1 MYKLLTVFLL
11 QAALI
16 LSLHAQDS
24 KEVKSDLLRAIHKS
38 DSNEVRAI
46 AKTQKSVISSDPIL
60 ESMVKAYFAAEKKA
74 LEELKEKARLQ
85 REEEAL
91 QLEQAKLAKILQE
104 QKLAEEK
111 RAKESEAS
119 TVAEKTTQ
127 KETSKNVAVAA
138 KKKEIKK
145 SAATK
150 PVKQPKVAKGQPFT
164 SKPAPKKTVKKPQK
178 VAKQTTKPH
187 KVKKSQINMS
197 KVDIAG
203 QWKADKKAKKVMFKA
218 FKDGHFKLEERSES
232 GILLLEGSYVQ
243 EGEELILDI
252 EKITYNVRSRNAA
265 VQRIYQLKALST
277 RQIVL
282 LDEKGEVAYT
292 FRR

>member
-1 MYKLLTVFLL
+1 MYKLFTIFLL
-11 QAALI
+11 QTALI
-16 LSLHAQDS
+16 LSLHAQES
-24 KEVKSDLLRAIHKS
+24 KEVKSELLRAIHKN

-46 AKTQKSVISSDPIL
+46 ASTQKSVIKSDPIL
-60 ESMVKAYFAAEKKA
+60 ESMVKAYFLAEKKA

-91 QLEQAKLAKILQE
+91 QLEQAKLAKILQK
-104 QKLAEEK
+104 QKQAEEK
-111 RAKESEAS
+111 RAKTLEIS
-119 TVAEKTTQ
+119 TVVEKKPESTA
-127 KETSKNVAVAA
+127 SKNIAVSA
-138 KKKEIKK
+138 KTKAVKK
-145 SAATK
+145 SVTPK
-150 PVKQPKVAKGQPFT
+150 PVKQPETAKVHRPK
-164 SKPAPKKTVKKPQK
+164 SKPISTKTVKKPQK
-178 VAKQTTKPH
+178 VAKQITKYH
-187 KVKKSQINMS
+187 KVKKSQINIS

-203 QWKADKKAKKVMFKA
+203 QWKADKKSKKVMFKA
-218 FKDGHFKLEERSES
+218 FKDGHFKLEERSEG